1 MVSCVDSMVL
11 MLLFT
16 ESVVASIGSIFSLF
30 SFDAVDYGAQ
40 MIMETLKML
49 NIINSNNN
57 IQHAN
62 LWTNILLGSK
72 NKKIKLFK

>member
-1 MVSCVDSMVL
+1 MVL

-30 SFDAVDYGAQ
+30 SFDVVDYGAQ

-49 NIINSNNN
+49 NINSKNN

-62 LWTNILLGSK
+62 L
-72 NKKIKLFK
+72 

>member
-1 MVSCVDSMVL
+1 MVL

-49 NIINSNNN
+49 NIINSKSNM
-57 IQHAN
+57 QHAN
-62 LWTNILLGSK
+62 L
-72 NKKIKLFK
+72 